1 MEAYAPKSLKR
12 IKATCTV
19 ATLKRGADSYVISG
33 TSDTAMPRIAV
44 SSDRDAPLLFLMTVP
59 DITAARPTA
68 GSPAPPLGYVL
79 MSRDDKIALL
89 SRAYDIVPNDVQ
101 LAGDVASAL
110 EGRVPAMLRADLST
124 HQLHISTASDAGTV
138 IDGPSPPAAAAR

>member
-68 GSPAPPLGYVL
+68 
-79 MSRDDKIALL
+79 
-89 SRAYDIVPNDVQ
+89 DIPNF
-101 LAGDVASAL
+101 AL
-110 EGRVPAMLRADLST
+110 ESKAALT
-124 HQLHISTASDAGTV
+124 IASCVQA
-138 IDGPSPPAAAAR
+138 